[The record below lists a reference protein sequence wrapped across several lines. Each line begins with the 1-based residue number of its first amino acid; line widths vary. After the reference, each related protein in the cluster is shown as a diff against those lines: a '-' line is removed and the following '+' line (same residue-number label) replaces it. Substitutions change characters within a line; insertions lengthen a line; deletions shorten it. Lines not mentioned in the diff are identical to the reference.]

1 MVINTF
7 TIKQESISLILHAI
21 VYFFSKV
28 YNWTVDD
35 VLDWLVND
43 VQLGQYSEQF
53 RINAVDGKTL
63 PRLASTSTYVT
74 KILGIKNAVHSK
86 KVTVKA
92 MDVVLFGSSN
102 SMYYV
107 THDSNHEIN
116 TFFITRVNN
125 IFFI

>member
-1 MVINTF
+1 M
-7 TIKQESISLILHAI
+7 
-21 VYFFSKV
+21 
-28 YNWTVDD
+28 
-35 VLDWLVND
+35 ND

-86 KVTVKA
+86 KLTVKA

-102 SMYYV
+102 SMCSIF
-107 THDSNHEIN
+107 HDIN
-116 TFFITRVNN
+116 RIINPFFDAC
-125 IFFI
+125 